1 MNGTEGKFPQI
12 SRGPSGG
19 IRPDL
24 KALKPTGALVAV
36 PPNITP
42 PPPVGKL
49 DNGQPLYGVNA
60 SLPLKLD
67 SGALSLR
74 WDQGNCTMGPGV
86 DGYNAK
92 SCDCVNS
99 VGDWYHQ
106 YATGTVTTKQCQ
118 STFDPGVAS
127 AEQSIGC
134 SMVTV
139 TKLSQDYVAPSDCCN
154 KCEVNAESVQLVYW
168 PEDHLDANNT
178 NLGNSTT
185 RISGKAKKRADGEVY
200 GKVSDGFTF
209 TYPSVYVLYK
219 NVAATASCV
228 ANVGSYRPIGSVIP
242 AVTRAYAPEALSTAK
257 CMINREGA
265 GLGYCISPVGEP
277 IEAQDCFQGQ
287 DEGWQRI
294 NYKDLY
300 APPPTSVML
309 SVKQKCFTGN
319 TIASDFAA
327 MLYAKPQLSM
337 PPDVTDIDPVFH
349 SWGGGTCTVGNLGV
363 SDPPRALG
371 EATALGPA
379 VQQQPVT
386 PAAEFGPTPTP
397 PSPAAPIDP
406 QPTATSEPGGF
417 AMAPLAKA
425 SASAMV
431 APAPVTNDPAQSD
444 PNTDP
449 DTPAPVPSSQ
459 NAAAAPVA
467 VSPGPATKGN
477 ANSEDPQQGNQPHQA
492 VPATPQTQNDQ
503 QVAQQQTN
511 SGNGGSGSSTSNG
524 ATTSE
529 DNESSN
535 PDPQSVPIIL
545 TPQQSDSG
553 NSVSQP
559 QNQQASQGQA
569 KGQSSGNPGTPMDT
583 FQTSQGS
590 GQNGNQ
596 QAPDV
601 ISSGGTGQ
609 SAQQQAQPN
618 SNVPFVNAPPQVG
631 DQTVQ
636 KHANGDVVAGGTTIP
651 EGQSANVDGHNV
663 ANLPNNVIVDGTS
676 HAVVSQQAAPAQA
689 QEVPTANVP
698 FVNAPPQIGDQTVQK
713 QANGNVVV
721 GGTTIA
727 EGQSASVDGHT
738 VVNSPDNVIV
748 DGASHAV
755 VSQQAAQAQAQEVP
769 TANVP
774 YVNAPPQIGD
784 QTVQKQANGNVVV
797 GGTTIAEGQSASVD
811 GHTVV
816 NSPNNVIVDG
826 ASYALAPSPAPARA
840 PSPAPF
846 LQNQVVQVSS
856 GGLQVAGQ
864 TLVPGTEL
872 SLQGHQVNYVGPG
885 KVIVDGTTNSLAPIS
900 TSNPLVIGSQ
910 TLNRASNGGLVLAGQ
925 TLAPGAQATV
935 SGAVYSLAGDSSV
948 IANGQTYALPPTE
961 NAYLVQAVPT
971 AKPVT
976 PPTPV
981 TLSNGLVITPQAQ
994 PSSCDK
1000 CAAVYNLPNGASIS
1014 AGGTVAVV
1022 SGTTYSLL
1030 PTGGLLVNGKSTLA
1044 VPSPIPTAINY
1055 NTVFSIGGSTFT
1067 AAPTGFVL
1075 PNGATL
1081 TPGAHAAII
1090 SGTLVSLGAAGTL
1103 LLGSSTITLPPQS
1116 IFVVGG
1122 KTFTAQPTGFV
1133 LAPGTTITPGGK
1145 AVTVAGTPISLA
1157 TNSEL
1162 DIGSQTV
1169 QLGPAMVT
1177 AGGVA
1182 GAGGAG
1188 ARNASA
1194 TSAATPIGPAII
1206 GGLNGGAA
1214 PTATGGSQP
1223 FQGGASRIGIWKTT
1237 LLGLTGL
1244 GIGLLAVCN

>member
-12 SRGPSGG
+12 SPGPSGG
-19 IRPDL
+19 IRPDV

-74 WDQGNCTMGPGV
+74 WDQGNCTMSPGV

-106 YATGTVTTKQCQ
+106 YATGTVTTQQCQ
-118 STFDPGVAS
+118 STYDPGVAS

-178 NLGNSTT
+178 NPGNSTR
-185 RISGKAKKRADGEVY
+185 RIPGKAKKRADGEVY

-228 ANVGSYRPIGSVIP
+228 ANVGSYRPIGTVIP
-242 AVTRAYAPEALSTAK
+242 DVTRAYAPEALSTAK

-277 IEAQDCFQGQ
+277 IEPQDCFQGQ

-386 PAAEFGPTPTP
+386 PAAEFGPTATP
-397 PSPAAPIDP
+397 PSPAAPIEP
-406 QPTATSEPGGF
+406 QPTATSDPSIVDTDNGVGKGHV
-417 AMAPLAKA
+417 PVAKA

-431 APAPVTNDPAQSD
+431 APAPVTNEPAQSD
-444 PNTDP
+444 SNADP
-449 DTPAPVPSSQ
+449 DSPAPVPNSQ

-467 VSPGPATKGN
+467 VSPGPATKADSN
-477 ANSEDPQQGNQPHQA
+477 NEDSQQVNQPHQA
-492 VPATPQTQNDQ
+492 IPATPQTQNNQ
-503 QVAQQQTN
+503 QVAQQQAN
-511 SGNGGSGSSTSNG
+511 SGEGASGSSTANG
-524 ATTSE
+524 VITSE
-529 DNESSN
+529 NNESSS

-553 NSVSQP
+553 NSVGQP
-559 QNQQASQGQA
+559 QNQQSSQGQVN
-569 KGQSSGNPGTPMDT
+569 GQSPGNAGTPADT
-583 FQTSQGS
+583 FQTSQGTS
-590 GQNGNQ
+590 QNGKQ

-601 ISSGGTGQ
+601 SSSGGTGQ

-618 SNVPFVNAPPQVG
+618 SNVPFVNAPPQIG

-663 ANLPNNVIVDGTS
+663 ANMPDNVIVDGTS
-676 HAVVSQQAAPAQA
+676 HAVVSQQAA
-689 QEVPTANVP
+689 
-698 FVNAPPQIGDQTVQK
+698 
-713 QANGNVVV
+713 
-721 GGTTIA
+721 
-727 EGQSASVDGHT
+727 
-738 VVNSPDNVIV
+738 
-748 DGASHAV
+748 
-755 VSQQAAQAQAQEVP
+755 QAQAQEVQ

-826 ASYALAPSPAPARA
+826 ASHALAPSPAPASA

-846 LQNQVVQVSS
+846 LQNNQVVQVSS

-864 TLVPGTEL
+864 TLIPGSEL
-872 SLQGHQVNYVGPG
+872 NLQGHQVNYVEPG

-900 TSNPLVIGSQ
+900 TANPLVIGSQ

-948 IANGQTYALPPTE
+948 IANGQTYALPPTD
-961 NAYLVQAVPT
+961 NAYLVQTVPT
-971 AKPVT
+971 ARPLT

-1000 CAAVYNLPNGASIS
+1000 CAAVYNLPNGASVS

-1022 SGTTYSLL
+1022 SGTTYSVL

-1044 VPSPIPTAINY
+1044 VPSPISTAINY

-1081 TPGAHAAII
+1081 TPGAQAATI

-1177 AGGVA
+1177 AGGVV

-1188 ARNASA
+1188 ARN
-1194 TSAATPIGPAII
+1194 TSAMSTATPIGPAII

-1214 PTATGGSQP
+1214 PTATGGPQP
-1223 FQGGASRIGIWKTT
+1223 FQGGASREGTWNST

-1244 GIGLLAVCN
+1244 GIGLLAVCI

>member
-1 MNGTEGKFPQI
+1 MQSAGVDSNSDAQARSGTRIDNGPQSTTNGDQMSSQSGRPAPSGVAGSSHSGISASSGIARSSQSGISASTGFAGSFTQSIGRLNADGSNPVQYGSTSLSTTGRRLPPAPSASGSMNRASLERNGTEGKFPLM
-12 SRGPSGG
+12 SAGPSDGY
-19 IRPDL
+19 RPDV

-106 YATGTVTTKQCQ
+106 YATGTVTTQQCQ
-118 STFDPGVAS
+118 STYDPGVAS
-127 AEQSIGC
+127 AAQSIGC

-178 NLGNSTT
+178 NPGNSTR
-185 RISGKAKKRADGEVY
+185 RIPGKARTRADGEVY

-228 ANVGSYRPIGSVIP
+228 ANVGSYRPIGTVIP
-242 AVTRAYAPEALSTAK
+242 HVTRAYAPEALSTAK

-386 PAAEFGPTPTP
+386 PAAEFGPTATP

-406 QPTATSEPGGF
+406 QPTATSDPSEF
-417 AMAPLAKA
+417 AAAPVAKA

-431 APAPVTNDPAQSD
+431 APAPVTNDAAQSD

-449 DTPAPVPSSQ
+449 NRPAPVPNSQ

-467 VSPGPATKGN
+467 VSPGPATKGDPD
-477 ANSEDPQQGNQPHQA
+477 SEDTQQVNQPHQA
-492 VPATPQTQNDQ
+492 IPATPQTQNDQ

-511 SGNGGSGSSTSNG
+511 SGEGASRSSTSNG
-524 ATTSE
+524 VTTSE
-529 DNESSN
+529 NNESSN

-545 TPQQSDSG
+545 TPLQSDSE
-553 NSVSQP
+553 NSVGLQQSQ
-559 QNQQASQGQA
+559 QSSQGQA
-569 KGQSSGNPGTPMDT
+569 NGQSQGNAETPTDT
-583 FQTSQGS
+583 FQSSQDTSQ
-590 GQNGNQ
+590 NGKQ
-596 QAPDV
+596 QAPNVSPPD
-601 ISSGGTGQ
+601 GTGQ

-618 SNVPFVNAPPQVG
+618 SNIPFVNAPPQVG

-636 KHANGDVVAGGTTIP
+636 KQANGDVIIGGTTIT
-651 EGQSANVDGHNV
+651 EGQS
-663 ANLPNNVIVDGTS
+663 T
-676 HAVVSQQAAPAQA
+676 
-689 QEVPTANVP
+689 
-698 FVNAPPQIGDQTVQK
+698 
-713 QANGNVVV
+713 
-721 GGTTIA
+721 
-727 EGQSASVDGHT
+727 SVDGHT
-738 VVNSPDNVIV
+738 VVNLPNNIIV
-748 DGASHAV
+748 DGASR
-755 VSQQAAQAQAQEVP
+755 
-769 TANVP
+769 
-774 YVNAPPQIGD
+774 
-784 QTVQKQANGNVVV
+784 
-797 GGTTIAEGQSASVD
+797 
-811 GHTVV
+811 
-816 NSPNNVIVDG
+816 
-826 ASYALAPSPAPARA
+826 ALAPSPAPT
-840 PSPAPF
+840 SVPAPALF
-846 LQNQVVQVSS
+846 LQNTVVQVSS

-864 TLVPGTEL
+864 TLVPGSEL
-872 SLQGHQVNYVGPG
+872 SLQGHQVNYVEPG
-885 KVIVDGTTNSLAPIS
+885 KIIVDGTTNSLAPIS
-900 TSNPLVIGSQ
+900 TANPLVIGAQ
-910 TLNRASNGGLVLAGQ
+910 TLTRASNGGLVLAGQ

-961 NAYLVQAVPT
+961 NAYIVQTVPT
-971 AKPVT
+971 ARPMT

-981 TLSNGLVITPQAQ
+981 TLSNGLVITPQ
-994 PSSCDK
+994 PSSCDR
-1000 CAAVYNLPNGASIS
+1000 CAAVYNLPNGASVS

-1022 SGTTYSLL
+1022 SGTTYSVL

-1044 VPSPIPTAINY
+1044 VPSPIPTATNY

-1067 AAPTGFVL
+1067 PVPTGFVL

-1081 TPGAHAAII
+1081 TPGARAATI
-1090 SGTLVSLGAAGTL
+1090 SGTLVSLGASGTL

-1116 IFVVGG
+1116 VFVVGG
-1122 KTFTAQPTGFV
+1122 KTFTARPTGFV
-1133 LAPGTTITPGGK
+1133 LALGTTITPGGK

-1169 QLGPAMVT
+1169 HF
-1177 AGGVA
+1177 
-1182 GAGGAG
+1182 GGAG

-1194 TSAATPIGPAII
+1194 TSTATPIGPAII

-1214 PTATGGSQP
+1214 PTATSGPQP
-1223 FQGGASRIGIWKTT
+1223 FQGGTSRTGIWNST
-1237 LLGLTGL
+1237 LLGLAGL
-1244 GIGLLAVCN
+1244 GIGLLAVCI